1 MTRITTA
8 AENALVLFYT
18 QQNQSQ
24 LADLNAQ
31 ISTGLT
37 AQTYDQI
44 APQANHLVDFRA
56 EASRQQDFISTI
68 DTINT
73 RLQITDQSLSQI
85 QDVVQKFR
93 SLLPGGAFNTTSPDI
108 KTQAQLALQQIAG
121 FLNTQDGTRYLF
133 GGTDSQ
139 TPPVDISNLPTG
151 AAATLTTP
159 VNGPPAS
166 NGYYAGGPAVP
177 PVRIDTQVTLNYA
190 VKADDPATFE
200 PIIRVLNFLAQN
212 APFNPTNATDQ
223 ANVTQA
229 GQILDQA
236 LQALTTTRGTLGL
249 QQSQLNAA
257 RTVHQNTINIAQN
270 GVSNIVAVDQATAIT
285 KLQTL
290 ETQLQASFTATSQIE
305 KLSLVNFING

>member
-8 AENALVLFYT
+8 AENALILFYT

-56 EASRQQDFISTI
+56 EASRQQDFINTI

-121 FLNTQDGTRYLF
+121 FLNAQDGTRYLF

-139 TPPVDISNLPTG
+139 TPPVDISNLPVG
-151 AAATLTTP
+151 AAATLTTL

-200 PIIRVLNFLAQN
+200 PIIRVLNFIAQK
-212 APFNPTNATDQ
+212 APFNPTNAIDQ

-249 QQSQLNAA
+249 QQAQLNDA

-270 GVSNIVAVDQATAIT
+270 GVSNILSVDQATAIT
-285 KLQTL
+285 QLQTL
-290 ETQLQASFTATSQIE
+290 ETQLQASFTSTSQIE

>member
-8 AENALVLFYT
+8 AENALILFYT
-18 QQNQSQ
+18 QQNQSN

-73 RLQITDQSLSQI
+73 RLQITDQSLGQI

-93 SLLPGGAFNTTSPDI
+93 TLLPGGAFNTTSPNI

-151 AAATLTTP
+151 AAATLTTL

-200 PIIRVLNFLAQN
+200 PIIRVLNFIAQHP
-212 APFNPTNATDQ
+212 PFDPTNPTDQ

-249 QQSQLNAA
+249 QQAQLNDA
-257 RTVHQNTINIAQN
+257 RTVHQNTVNIAQN
-270 GVSNIVAVDQATAIT
+270 GVSNILSVDQATAIT
-285 KLQTL
+285 RLQTL
-290 ETQLQASFTATSQIE
+290 ETQLQASFTSTSQIE

>member
-8 AENALVLFYT
+8 AENALILFYT

-56 EASRQQDFISTI
+56 EASRQQDFIGTI
-68 DTINT
+68 DTIST
-73 RLQITDQSLSQI
+73 RLQISDQSLQQI

-93 SLLPGGAFNTTSPDI
+93 SLLPGGAFNTTSPDV
-108 KTQAQLALQQIAG
+108 KTQAQLALQQVAG

-151 AAATLTTP
+151 AAATLATL

-200 PIIRVLNFLAQN
+200 PIIRVLNFIAQN
-212 APFNPTNATDQ
+212 APFNPTNAIDQ

-249 QQSQLNAA
+249 QQAQLNAA
-257 RTVHQNTINIAQN
+257 RTVHQNTVNIAQN
-270 GVSNIVAVDQATAIT
+270 GVSNIIVVDQATAIT
-285 KLQTL
+285 RLQTL